1 MCECFH
7 PTRARKISLKNVA
20 STPTFSLS
28 IGKFCG
34 QVSRKPLARFRLL
47 TARRMAT
54 NVRRCPAFI
63 LWQTGNYPSFR
74 GEKGEKRCLKVDRAQ
89 ALSRLSITSRSYYAK
104 MLDPDYYKVLL
115 EIGVGRRFWQ
125 SNPSAENAHAFY
137 VRVIRPLRRLQRR
150 GVVEK
155 LQEITP
161 TDDRTPI
168 AVEIIGQ
175 VNLTK

>member
-1 MCECFH
+1 MWRFNFPPGERGIPDLPIVGH
-7 PTRARKISLKNVA
+7 ASLRQPRELRN
-20 STPTFSLS
+20 SLQS
-28 IGKFCG
+28 
-34 QVSRKPLARFRLL
+34 
-47 TARRMAT
+47 
-54 NVRRCPAFI
+54 
-63 LWQTGNYPSFR
+63 
-74 GEKGEKRCLKVDRAQ
+74 
-89 ALSRLSITSRSYYAK
+89 
-104 MLDPDYYKVLL
+104 YKVLL

-137 VRVIRPLRRLQRR
+137 VRVVGPLRRLQRR

-168 AVEIIGQ
+168 AVEILGQ